1 MQSILIRSEAAVGD
15 LLISE
20 LWEQGTIGLLDEAGG
35 VRAFFEDSADLNP
48 ILAEYQESI
57 TEHRT
62 EQPVDWQ
69 CVSREG
75 WEPMLVGERF
85 FVVPS
90 WLDQP
95 TPPGRVRLIFDS
107 IMAFGTGRHESTQLV
122 LEALEKHL
130 RPGQTVVDIGCGTGI
145 LSIAAEMLGA
155 GRVAA
160 CDLNENSA
168 KEAQLRLSSRVFV
181 GSVHA
186 VRTAC
191 ADIVVSNI
199 SCAVIEEIGSELR
212 RIAKP
217 DGTIIVAGFIADRMP
232 RGFNPQQAE
241 SRNEWV
247 CWVCKSG

>member
-1 MQSILIRSEAAVGD
+1 
-15 LLISE
+15 
-20 LWEQGTIGLLDEAGG
+20 
-35 VRAFFEDSADLNP
+35 
-48 ILAEYQESI
+48 
-57 TEHRT
+57 
-62 EQPVDWQ
+62 
-69 CVSREG
+69 
-75 WEPMLVGERF
+75 MLVGERF

-90 WLDQP
+90 WPDQP
-95 TPPGRVRLIFDS
+95 TPPGRVRLVFDS

-181 GSVHA
+181 RDSVHA
-186 VRTAC
+186 DRTAC

-217 DGTIIVAGFIADRMP
+217 GTARSLLLPGSSRIACLGDSTLNKLNRAMSGCAGSVNRGRFRSSLHCLSSRAGLGCRRALGQDSLIEIAIHAADH
-232 RGFNPQQAE
+232 F
-241 SRNEWV
+241 
-247 CWVCKSG
+247 